1 MESHTPVVAHWA
13 GLLKIS
19 SVMGCHVIG
28 DSSATVPAWDIFA
41 LFEATAF
48 VVVTRHEQ
56 ARGLVVGD
64 LQIKVAC
71 MHRGSYVTQRHNGI

>member
-1 MESHTPVVAHWA
+1 M
-13 GLLKIS
+13 KIS
-19 SVMGCHVIG
+19 SVMGCHDFG
-28 DSSATVPAWDIFA
+28 DSSATVPARDIFA

-71 MHRGSYVTQRHNGI
+71 MHHGCIRDSEAKRLSALLAYLPFI

>member
-1 MESHTPVVAHWA
+1 
-13 GLLKIS
+13 LKIS
-19 SVMGCHVIG
+19 SVMGCHGFG